1 MDNERISYLKRN
13 NSGLKIKHQ
22 THLKLTIRIGKMIYV
37 GFFFVEFQIKKIQ
50 YIRCI
55 IKTYLKSRLIYHTSK
70 GQHLGFIT
78 F

>member
-37 GFFFVEFQIKKIQ
+37 VFFKISDKKKIN
-50 YIRCI
+50 ILDVS
-55 IKTYLKSRLIYHTSK
+55 LKLT
-70 GQHLGFIT
+70 
-78 F
+78 